1 MIVHRAWTVPLAV
14 IVATLMLIGSVPL
27 SSQAGTNPTPPTE
40 AVKLIFIH
48 HSTGQNWLADGNGG
62 LGQELGDNNYFVS
75 DTNYGWGPDAIGDR
89 TDIGNWWEWFRGPE
103 SGSYLSALYNES
115 GQHSS
120 YSRSSTDPG
129 GENQVIMFKSCFPN
143 SQLGGGVDDPVPAI
157 ADNPLKGVSC
167 GSQYHTIANSKG
179 IYIDLLEYFK
189 TRQDKLFVVI
199 VTPPVQDPGQSTN
212 ARALSQW
219 LVDDWLDGYP
229 YENVLVFDFYN
240 VLTSNGGSSDTNDL
254 GRPEGN
260 HHRIWNGSVQHETDH
275 GSNVLAYPS
284 GGGDDHPSQAGNLK
298 ATAEFVPLL
307 NDAYHRWTSSSQP
320 VDLKLWTYQVGGD
333 RLVLAWNEVDATGY
347 RLQFAETGQTMHQF
361 GEILDS
367 GVQLATLTGLG
378 NATMYDVMLEALQG
392 DDVIDTANITV
403 RTASVYVSS
412 YQWDLEDQGNETGLL
427 TVSFVPEGDVG
438 AIDQYIIYRCVDGV
452 DWVQVQTTDA
462 PTFIDL
468 VQTEERTKYV
478 YRVNATVSGE
488 EVFLQELEVNA
499 GPDEPSGGWDPDQ
512 GLFLLL
518 LIPIVGVGLF
528 YIWMKRKKK

>member
-1 MIVHRAWTVPLAV
+1 M
-14 IVATLMLIGSVPL
+14 
-27 SSQAGTNPTPPTE
+27 
-40 AVKLIFIH
+40 
-48 HSTGQNWLADGNGG
+48 
-62 LGQELGDNNYFVS
+62 GQELDENNYFVS

-143 SQLGGGVDDPVPAI
+143 SQLGGGLDDPIPAI
-157 ADNPLKGVSC
+157 DDNPLKGMSC
-167 GSQYHTIANSKG
+167 GSQYHTIPNAKG

-199 VTPPVQDPGQSTN
+199 VTPPVQDPGQSAN

-260 HHRIWNGSVQHETDH
+260 HHRIWNGSVQHRTDD

-284 GGGDDHPSQAGNLK
+284 GGGDDHPNQAGNLK

-307 NDAYHRWTSSSQP
+307 NDAYHRWTNSSQP
-320 VDLKLWTYQVGGD
+320 VDLKLWPYLAGGD
-333 RLVLAWNEVDATGY
+333 RLVLAWNEVGVTGY
-347 RLQFAETGQTMHQF
+347 RLLFAETGQTMHQY
-361 GEILDS
+361 GDILGG
-367 GVQLATLTGLG
+367 GVQLATITGLG

-392 DDVIDTANITV
+392 VDVIDTANITV

-412 YQWDLEDQGNETGLL
+412 SQWDLEDQGNETGLL
-427 TVSFVPEGDVG
+427 TVSLVMEGDVG
-438 AIDQYIIYRCVDGV
+438 AIDQYIMYRCVDGA
-452 DWVQVQTTDA
+452 DWVQVQTTEA

-468 VQTEERTKYV
+468 LQTEERTKNV
-478 YRVNATVSGE
+478 YRINATVSGE

-499 GPDEPSGGWDPDQ
+499 GPEDPSGGWDPDH
-512 GLFLLL
+512 GPFLLL

-528 YIWMKRKKK
+528 YIWTRRKKK